1 MFDLSW
7 MELVFLAI
15 LALIVVGPKDLP
27 RLARGLGHIWG
38 KGRRLYLDLQRK
50 LHRLET
56 EMELAKGEDPTKQPS
71 YYDLLPEHIRQAME
85 CPEPSR
91 DPAENQRV
99 EQQYQQAMADIKQ
112 QLAQHTKPRGDHEK

>member
-27 RLARGLGHIWG
+27 KLARGIGQMWS
-38 KGRRLYLDLQRK
+38 KGRRLYLDMQQK

-56 EMELAKGEDPTKQPS
+56 EMELAKGDDPTKAPS
-71 YYDLLPEHIRQAME
+71 YYDLLPEHVRQAME
-85 CPEPSR
+85 RPEPSR
-91 DPAENQRV
+91 DAAENQRIEQEYRQAMTEL
-99 EQQYQQAMADIKQ
+99 EQQHAAKQAE
-112 QLAQHTKPRGDHEK
+112 LHHEG